1 MVAGDVAPLQL
12 LSNTSLSSA
21 TLLTLQVRGPNGI
34 VAILSGVTAGA
45 TILSYPGGTA
55 APGFWVSYTTTAF
68 DFPTSGRYEVSI
80 VATLAGIMRVT
91 AVIPLVVDAS
101 ANSS

>member
-1 MVAGDVAPLQL
+1 MRRWSQV
-12 LSNTSLSSA
+12 TSPPFNCSRTRRFQS
-21 TLLTLQVRGPNGI
+21 RRFSRSI